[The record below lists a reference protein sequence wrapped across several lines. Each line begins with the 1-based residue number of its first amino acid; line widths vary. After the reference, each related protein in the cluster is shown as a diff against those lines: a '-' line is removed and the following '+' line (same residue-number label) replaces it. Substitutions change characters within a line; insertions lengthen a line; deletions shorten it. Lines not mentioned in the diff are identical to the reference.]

1 MQTASRSLTVCL
13 WLFTSDASLMTEF
26 LLNTFNLYLVTSQ
39 VLHFSDRVCAC
50 VCLQPTDIHAT
61 DALLVICLNVCERV
75 GMCVHAFF
83 IFFWSVTRVRSSVAS
98 STKRLITVLN
108 QILVLLDEWQLT
120 KTSSDNTFCT
130 EWILTQDIEMMN

>member
-1 MQTASRSLTVCL
+1 MDPPGVC
-13 WLFTSDASLMTEF
+13 
-26 LLNTFNLYLVTSQ
+26 
-39 VLHFSDRVCAC
+39 
-50 VCLQPTDIHAT
+50 
-61 DALLVICLNVCERV
+61 V

-108 QILVLLDEWQLT
+108 QIVVLLDEWQLT
-120 KTSSDNTFCT
+120 KTSSGNTFCT